1 MFVIQKATLLLSLFV
16 YYCNHPSRTILAP
29 ATCEEYGVGEVSDCT
44 DGFPTLFHID
54 KVSGN
59 TKLETKEKRQ
69 VVIPDINF
77 SCNGTITRWIV
88 GAKWE
93 GKTNTYT
100 ELQIWRRIST
110 TNQYMKVNGINITV
124 SGENASGV
132 YELETS
138 LAFQEGDV
146 LGYFQP
152 KHSKSQLHL
161 YLEKSKRITTY
172 HTQLGNDDLTPPATG
187 AVFSTGADDDDDDDD
202 HDHDHDDDEDDGG
215 GGARDDDSY
224 PLIAVRTGREL

>member
-1 MFVIQKATLLLSLFV
+1 MDIIIIIPTLWLYLHHGLSTQLLQYSYLPSCV
-16 YYCNHPSRTILAP
+16 MCGYHPTV
-29 ATCEEYGVGEVSDCT
+29 TCVCEEFGVREVSDCT

-54 KVSGN
+54 KVVGN
-59 TKLETKEKRQ
+59 TELETKDRRQ

-88 GAKWE
+88 GAEWK
-93 GKTNTYT
+93 GNTNAYT

-110 TNQYMKVNGINITV
+110 TNQYMKVNGTNITV
-124 SGENASGV
+124 SGQNSSEV

-152 KHSKSQLHL
+152 DRDISKLGL
-161 YLEKSKRITTY
+161 YLENSGQITTY
-172 HTQLGNDDLTPPATG
+172 HTLLGNNDLTPPATG
-187 AVFSTGADDDDDDDD
+187 AVFSIDDASVDD
-202 HDHDHDDDEDDGG
+202 
-215 GGARDDDSY
+215 RY

>member
-1 MFVIQKATLLLSLFV
+1 MSPI
-16 YYCNHPSRTILAP
+16 I
-29 ATCEEYGVGEVSDCT
+29 ATCEKYGVGEVSQCT
-44 DGFPTLFHID
+44 HSFPHID
-54 KVSGN
+54 EVAGK
-59 TKLETKEKRQ
+59 TKLETSDRRQ

-110 TNQYMKVNGINITV
+110 TNQYMKVNGTNITV
-124 SGENASGV
+124 SRENASEI

-146 LGYFQP
+146 LGYFQQD
-152 KHSKSQLHL
+152 KDESKLDL
-161 YLEKSKRITTY
+161 YLDNSKTIVTY
-172 HTQLGNDDLTPPATG
+172 HHDLKHDELTPPAAG
-187 AVFSTGADDDDDDDD
+187 DVSPNMN
-202 HDHDHDDDEDDGG
+202 
-215 GGARDDDSY
+215 RNYSKY
-224 PLIAVRTGREL
+224 PLIAVKTGM